1 MAVSENGRSHQDH
14 CSPAG
19 NGALLRG
26 FFAVCLTF
34 AIELLYISAVSAQ
47 TPAERYESLMKNI
60 LIVDTHVD
68 TPGYIVDE
76 GYRLAEEHSYYE
88 ADIPRMRRGR
98 VGAMF
103 FGVYVQPQDF
113 APHLW
118 LPRAMEWIDA
128 LHSEVERNQ
137 RDMEMAYTADDIERI
152 HRERRIA
159 ALLSLEGG
167 HLISDSLALLRDYY
181 RLGVRYMTLAH
192 FKTNNWADSATDK
205 AVHNGLS
212 PFGRDVVREMN
223 RLGMIGDISHV
234 SDKCFYDAL
243 ETSRAPM
250 IASHSS
256 LRAVCDI
263 PRNMTDD
270 MLRALAR
277 QGGVVSINFNAAYLD
292 PKAAAVFANLREPRD
307 REIAEMIASNGGNP
321 RRWDMKRTIQQRYR
335 AKLPQ
340 VGLRVLLRH
349 IDHAVK
355 LIGADHVGIGSDFD
369 GVSGMVPDGMEDV
382 SHYPALVKGM
392 IDLGY
397 PDSDIRKIMGENV
410 LRVMRENEAVA
421 RELRGK

>member
-1 MAVSENGRSHQDH
+1 MALSENPRSHQD
-14 CSPAG
+14 CCRPVCDG
-19 NGALLRG
+19 VLLRG
-26 FFAVCLTF
+26 FVAVCVMVT
-34 AIELLYISAVSAQ
+34 IEFLFIGTVSAQ

-68 TPGYIVDE
+68 TAGYIVDE
-76 GYRLAEEHSYYE
+76 GYRLADEHSYYE
-88 ADIPRMRRGR
+88 ADIPRLRRGKT
-98 VGAMF
+98 GAVF
-103 FGVYVQPQDF
+103 FGVFVQPQDF

-128 LHSEVERNQ
+128 IHGEVERNS
-137 RDMEMAYTADDIERI
+137 RDMEMAGTAADIARI
-152 HRERRIA
+152 HREGRIA

-192 FKTNNWADSATDK
+192 FQTNNWADSATDK

-223 RLGMIGDISHV
+223 RLGMMVDVSHV

-243 ETSRAPM
+243 ETSRAPV

-256 LRAVCDI
+256 LRQVCDI
-263 PRNMTDD
+263 PRNITDD

-277 QGGVVSINFNAAYLD
+277 RGGVVSINVNAAYLD
-292 PKAAAVFANLREPRD
+292 PKAAAVFAGQREPRD
-307 REIAEMIASNGGNP
+307 REIAEMMASNGGNP
-321 RRWDMKRTIQQRYR
+321 RRWDMKRAIQQRYR
-335 AKLPQ
+335 AKLPK
-340 VGLRVLLRH
+340 VELSVLLGH

-369 GVSGMVPDGMEDV
+369 GISGMTPEGMNDV
-382 SHYPALVKGM
+382 SRYPALVKGM

-397 PDSDIRKIMGENV
+397 SDSDIRKIMGENI
-410 LRVMRENEAVA
+410 LRVMRESEAVA

>member
-1 MAVSENGRSHQDH
+1 MAVLKNGRSDQDQ
-14 CSPAG
+14 CSRGA
-19 NGALLRG
+19 NGALLRRLS
-26 FFAVCLTF
+26 AVCVTLT
-34 AIELLYISAVSAQ
+34 IELLCVGAGSAQ

-60 LIVDTHVD
+60 LIVDAHVD

-76 GYRLAEEHSYYE
+76 GYQLAEEHSYYE

-98 VGAMF
+98 VGAVF

-128 LHSEVERNQ
+128 LHSEVERNP
-137 RDMEMAYTADDIERI
+137 RDLEIAYSADDIVRI
-152 HRERRIA
+152 HGAGRIA

-167 HLISDSLALLRDYY
+167 HLIADSLGLLRDYY

-192 FKTNNWADSATDK
+192 FKTNNWADSATDQ

-223 RLGMIGDISHV
+223 RLGMIVDISHV

-243 ETSRAPM
+243 ETSRAPV

-256 LRAVCDI
+256 LRSVCDV

-277 QGGVVSINFNAAYLD
+277 RGGVVGINFNTAYLD
-292 PKAAAVFANLREPRD
+292 PRAAAVFAKLREPRD
-307 REIAEMIASNGGNP
+307 REIAEMLASNSKNP
-321 RRWDMKRTIQQRYR
+321 RRWEMKRAIQQRYR
-335 AKLPQ
+335 AQLPE
-340 VGLRVLLRH
+340 VGVSDLLRH

-369 GVSGMVPDGMEDV
+369 GVSGMTPKGMEDV

-392 IDLGY
+392 VDLGY
-397 PDSDIRKIMGENV
+397 SDSDIRKIMGENV

-421 RELRGK
+421 REFHGK

>member
-34 AIELLYISAVSAQ
+34 AIELLYIGAVSAQ

-98 VGAMF
+98 VGAIF

-113 APHLW
+113 APQLW
-118 LPRAMEWIDA
+118 LPRTMEWIDA
-128 LHSEVERNQ
+128 LHSEVERNP
-137 RDMEMAYTADDIERI
+137 RDMEMAYTADDIVRI

-223 RLGMIGDISHV
+223 RLGMIVDISHV

-277 QGGVVSINFNAAYLD
+277 RGGVVSINFNVAYLD

-307 REIAEMIASNGGNP
+307 REIAEMMASNGGNP
-321 RRWDMKRTIQQRYR
+321 RRWDMKRAIQQRYR
-335 AKLPQ
+335 AKLPH
-340 VGLRVLLRH
+340 VGLRVVLRH
-349 IDHAVK
+349 IDHPVK